1 MYPEWRKRRFF
12 ELHLAWLV
20 QGPKGYDLLFKINPY
35 SLYATREEALEA
47 ARALVEKGRL
57 DQDERVGRNKA
68 PVLLSEEDK
77 ARFLLLLERGKA
89 LLPLDRYALLGEV
102 AEVEERLLFRA
113 PFADPK
119 NALKSPRKRVR
130 LHATPSTT
138 PRRKAPSS
146 PRGPWPWTG
155 RIAVGSFR
163 LSVPGNPHR
172 GPRPGGG
179 LLRPGETRYYLY
191 SPRPPKAS
199 SRKAPPGKGAR
210 RPGPPPPGRGGLG

>member
-89 LLPLDRYALLGEV
+89 LLLWTGTPYW
-102 AEVEERLLFRA
+102 ERWRRWRSASSSA
-113 PFADPK
+113 PP
-119 NALKSPRKRVR
+119 SP
-130 LHATPSTT
+130 T
-138 PRRKAPSS
+138 PRTP
-146 PRGPWPWTG
+146 
-155 RIAVGSFR
+155 
-163 LSVPGNPHR
+163 
-172 GPRPGGG
+172 
-179 LLRPGETRYYLY
+179 
-191 SPRPPKAS
+191 
-199 SRKAPPGKGAR
+199 
-210 RPGPPPPGRGGLG
+210 

>member
-119 NALKSPRKRVR
+119 NALKSPEGKRVR

-155 RIAVGSFR
+155 RGSPWGASAF
-163 LSVPGNPHR
+163 P
-172 GPRPGGG
+172 
-179 LLRPGETRYYLY
+179 
-191 SPRPPKAS
+191 SPRKPP
-199 SRKAPPGKGAR
+199 
-210 RPGPPPPGRGGLG
+210 

>member
-102 AEVEERLLFRA
+102 AEVEQRLLFRA

-119 NALKSPRKRVR
+119 NALKNPEAESA
-130 LHATPSTT
+130 LLAE
-138 PRRKAPSS
+138 
-146 PRGPWPWTG
+146 GPLAVDG
-155 RIAVGSFR
+155 EGIAVGSFR
-163 LSVPGNPHR
+163 LSVPPET
-172 GPRPGGG
+172 PIEG
-179 LLRPGETRYYLY
+179 LALEEAFFVLGETRYYLY
-191 SPRPPKAS
+191 SLEA
-199 SRKAPPGKGAR
+199 A
-210 RPGPPPPGRGGLG
+210 

>member
-119 NALKSPRKRVR
+119 HALKSLEGKRVR
-130 LHATPSTT
+130 LHATPLNDPEAES
-138 PRRKAPSS
+138 ALLAE
-146 PRGPWPWTG
+146 GPLAVDG
-155 RIAVGSFR
+155 EGIAVGSFR
-163 LSVPGNPHR
+163 LSVPPET
-172 GPRPGGG
+172 PIEG
-179 LLRPGETRYYLY
+179 LALEEAFFVLGETRYYLY
-191 SPRPPKAS
+191 SLEA
-199 SRKAPPGKGAR
+199 A
-210 RPGPPPPGRGGLG
+210 

>member
-102 AEVEERLLFRA
+102 AEVEERGGHA
-113 PFADPK
+113 
-119 NALKSPRKRVR
+119 SPRALR
-130 LHATPSTT
+130 LDACWRFEAESAAF
-138 PRRKAPSS
+138 RS
-146 PRGPWPWTG
+146 
-155 RIAVGSFR
+155 RIAAGFTA
-163 LSVPGNPHR
+163 
-172 GPRPGGG
+172 
-179 LLRPGETRYYLY
+179 LRACF
-191 SPRPPKAS
+191 AS
-199 SRKAPPGKGAR
+199 
-210 RPGPPPPGRGGLG
+210 